1 MSGDRSNEVFIEG
14 TQFYRKSPLSQA
26 LKTALLILVG
36 LILLSVLAFWAVI
49 DTGARQAYKE
59 ARDVRKALRAV
70 GTEYYGYEGSIYD
83 PSRVDGL
90 TEGAADRIALMSTRT
105 GEVILYSWDEV
116 NNTPVQFEYRK
127 GMYRVIYTDYGS
139 GDGYSAGVEGDFHVY
154 YSFEILT
161 FEEQ

>member
-1 MSGDRSNEVFIEG
+1 MSGDRSNEVFVEG

-36 LILLSVLAFWAVI
+36 LILISILAFWAVI
-49 DTGARQAYKE
+49 DAGARQAYKE

-70 GTEYYGYEGSIYD
+70 GTEYYGYRDSIYD

-90 TEGAADRIALMSTRT
+90 AEGAAERIASMSTRT
-105 GEVILYSWDEV
+105 GEVILYSWDDV
-116 NNTPVQFEYRK
+116 NYTPVQFEYRK
-127 GMYRVIYTDYGS
+127 GLYRVVYTDYGV
-139 GDGYSAGVEGDFHVY
+139 GNGYSAGVEGEFHVY

-161 FEEQ
+161 FEEE